1 MVQSV
6 GPTIAEILDRPPI
19 AMVKKFVEPVRLE
32 LFLAAE
38 LNKLRYS
45 VNIDDRLNLQKE
57 QIPAIAEQLLAMYP
71 IESLEDFVL
80 CFRRGAMGFY
90 GSIYRLDAAVI
101 QEWFSKYLDEKYQLI
116 ESGWKKQKDE
126 ELQQDSVLDYEAFK
140 KRVPDLIKKQR
151 VTNENEN
158 EYQRFRLAYLEERK
172 QKIENEISQPTG
184 TQTETETAE

>member
-1 MVQSV
+1 
-6 GPTIAEILDRPPI
+6 
-19 AMVKKFVEPVRLE
+19 MVKKFVEPVRLE

-57 QIPAIAEQLLAMYP
+57 QIPAIAEQLLTTYP
-71 IESLEDFVL
+71 VESLEDFVL
-80 CFRRGAMGFY
+80 CFRRGALGFY

-101 QEWFSKYLDEKYQLI
+101 QDWFSKYLDEKYQLI

-151 VTNENEN
+151 ITNANEN

-172 QKIENEISQPTG
+172 KQIENEIKG
-184 TQTETETAE
+184 TQTEEAPSE